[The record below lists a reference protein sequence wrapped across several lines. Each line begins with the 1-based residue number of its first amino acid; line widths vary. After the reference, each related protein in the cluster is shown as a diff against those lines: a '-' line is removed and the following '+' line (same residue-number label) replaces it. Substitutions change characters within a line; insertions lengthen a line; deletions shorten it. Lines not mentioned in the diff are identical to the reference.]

1 MGPEDQMND
10 TTIPARLTRVSK
22 RYGAINALRE
32 VDVTLRAGETLA
44 LLGPNGAGKTTA
56 IRTLLGIVTPDAGSA
71 TLFGRNPRAAK
82 SRTRVGAMLQVSGVP
97 ATLTVAEHIRLFRTY
112 YPKPLPLEETIA
124 IAGLRGLE
132 SRLYGELSG
141 GQKQRVAFALAICGD
156 PDALVLDEP
165 TSALD
170 VEARLAL
177 WAQIRAYVA
186 RGRSVLLTT
195 HDLAE
200 ADALADRIVVLLGGR
215 IVAEGSAT
223 EIKARAGGATIRC
236 TSALGDDR
244 LCGIAG
250 VDAVRRISGAIC
262 ITTRIPDAVVRA
274 LYVNDPTF
282 TLLDVTQTP
291 LEEAF
296 LSLTRAAPTHPE
308 PPQCHPEPP
317 PCHSEPV
324 EGSPT

>member
-1 MGPEDQMND
+1 MDD
-10 TTIPARLTRVSK
+10 TQVPARLARVKK
-22 RYGAINALRE
+22 RYGAVTALHGI
-32 VDVTLRAGETLA
+32 DVELRAGETLA

-56 IRTLLGIVTPDAGSA
+56 IRTLLGIVSPDEGAA
-71 TLFGRNPRAAK
+71 TLFGRSPRVAK
-82 SRTRVGAMLQVSGVP
+82 NRERVGAMLQVAGVP
-97 ATLTVAEHIRLFRTY
+97 ATLTVAEHIRLFGSY
-112 YPKPLPLEETIA
+112 YPHPLPLAETVE

-132 SRLYGELSG
+132 KRLFGELSG

-156 PDALVLDEP
+156 PDALILDEP

-200 ADALADRIVVLLGGR
+200 ADALAGRIVVLLGGR
-215 IVAEGSAT
+215 VVAEGTAT

-236 TSALGDDR
+236 TTGLEDTR
-244 LCGIAG
+244 LLSIAG
-250 VDAVRRISGAIC
+250 VDGINRGDGVVRLTSRV
-262 ITTRIPDAVVRA
+262 PDAVVRT
-274 LYVNDPTF
+274 LYVSDPTF
-282 TLLDVTQTP
+282 TLLDVAQTP

-296 LSLTRAAPTHPE
+296 LSLTR
-308 PPQCHPEPP
+308 PQCHPEPET
-317 PCHSEPV
+317 CHPEPV
-324 EGSPT
+324 EGSVA